1 MSLLIH
7 GSKQVV
13 CISRKGELFKTGTDM
28 NEIEILETSSFNE
41 GFSIAVNENGKIIGV
56 GTDEEIQKQFPNT
69 QWLTKINATG
79 KSIIPGLVDA
89 HTHPVW
95 AGDRVHEFSMK
106 LGGASYMDVHKAG
119 GGIHFTVE
127 KTRLASEEELLQDLL
142 RRFNKMSSSGTTVV
156 ECKSGYGLDLE
167 NELKML
173 RVIENARRAA
183 PLEISSTFCGAHAL
197 DVENVDVFCEKGVFE
212 VEESQKI
219 LEEAQKFGF
228 RINFHAEELNYI
240 GGVEMGASLKAESMS
255 HLEEISEEGI
265 KAMSSSG
272 SVAVLLPTT
281 AFLLRL
287 PQPPARRLIEAG
299 VPVALGTDFNP
310 NAHCLSMPI
319 VMFLACVQMRMS
331 LNEALVASTLN
342 AAHSLRRANQVGS
355 IEIGKW
361 ANIVII
367 DAYRWE
373 HLVYQLGSH
382 NDIITHVIYRGKI
395 VTQNK

>member
-1 MSLLIH
+1 MNTFLFPIFLLIF
-7 GSKQVV
+7 
-13 CISRKGELFKTGTDM
+13 LYT
-28 NEIEILETSSFNE
+28 
-41 GFSIAVNENGKIIGV
+41 
-56 GTDEEIQKQFPNT
+56 
-69 QWLTKINATG
+69 
-79 KSIIPGLVDA
+79 
-89 HTHPVW
+89 
-95 AGDRVHEFSMK
+95 
-106 LGGASYMDVHKAG
+106 
-119 GGIHFTVE
+119 
-127 KTRLASEEELLQDLL
+127 
-142 RRFNKMSSSGTTVV
+142 
-156 ECKSGYGLDLE
+156 
-167 NELKML
+167 
-173 RVIENARRAA
+173 
-183 PLEISSTFCGAHAL
+183 
-197 DVENVDVFCEKGVFE
+197 
-212 VEESQKI
+212 
-219 LEEAQKFGF
+219 
-228 RINFHAEELNYI
+228 YI
-240 GGVEMGASLKAESMS
+240 GACQLVTQKKASGNVHFRMGASLKAEAMS

-299 VPVALGTDFNP
+299 IPVALGTDFNP

-367 DAYRWE
+367 DACRWE

-382 NDIITHVIYRGKI
+382 SDIISHVIYRGKI
-395 VTQNK
+395 VTQNKASK